1 MSGRKTTDLIDMIDK
16 KLEKLD
22 SRLDKIDEKTDQMDK
37 TLAKQNIQLTY
48 HIKRTDI
55 LEKRL
60 STLDRHKNNIE
71 LIVRIIGWVASFAVA
86 GIGLVKTIAEITKLL
101 S

>member
-1 MSGRKTTDLIDMIDK
+1 MSSRRTTDLIEMIDK

-22 SRLDKIDEKTDQMDK
+22 SRLDKIDEKTDRMDN
-37 TLAKQNIQLTY
+37 TLAKQNVQLTY

-71 LIVRIIGWVASFAVA
+71 LIVRIIGWVATIVVG
-86 GIGLVKTIAEITKLL
+86 GIGLIKTIAEISSLL
-101 S
+101 